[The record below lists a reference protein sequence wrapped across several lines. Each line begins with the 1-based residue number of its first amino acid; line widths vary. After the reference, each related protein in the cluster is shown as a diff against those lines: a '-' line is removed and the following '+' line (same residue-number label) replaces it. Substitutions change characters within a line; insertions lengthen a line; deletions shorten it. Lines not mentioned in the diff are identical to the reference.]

1 MRQSDRDAT
10 SSWNEVRLL
19 FGQNIV
25 PEQGGIAKNGLELTR
40 SSQERLLI
48 YSYNHHRRTTGFAG
62 TSGHRTSYK

>member
-25 PEQGGIAKNGLELTR
+25 PEQGGIVKNGLELTR

-48 YSYNHHRRTTGFAG
+48 YSYNRHRRTGFCNHG
-62 TSGHRTSYK
+62 VRGD